1 MANIDKLIDLLVQF
15 LNEEKKESVH
25 NEENDTKERDKK
37 TDIETENEDKNIDI
51 EKRDTDESE
60 DNIMY

>member
-25 NEENDTKERDKK
+25 NEENETKK
-37 TDIETENEDKNIDI
+37 TDVETENEDKNIEI
-51 EKRDTDESE
+51 EKTDTDESE